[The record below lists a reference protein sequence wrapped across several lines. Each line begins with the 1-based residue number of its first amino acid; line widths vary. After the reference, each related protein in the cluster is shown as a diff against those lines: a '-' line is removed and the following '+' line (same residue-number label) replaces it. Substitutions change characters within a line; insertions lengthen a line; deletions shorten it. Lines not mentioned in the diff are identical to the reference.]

1 MAYKEFYDS
10 KDDMPRNW
18 GYQSIP
24 VSQEY
29 RDNYDAIRWD
39 SVDSSDTVK
48 EEPKKV
54 V

>member
-24 VSQEY
+24 VSQLY

-39 SVDSSDTVK
+39 SQGECLDDGGD
-48 EEPKKV
+48 E
-54 V
+54 